1 MNQKKILTLVVC
13 VLPLLIFMAEEEHHG
28 GGSAELLGKTVNF
41 IILFGG
47 LGFLLYRPVKKY
59 FEDKGRDV
67 VTSMKE
73 AENLRRES
81 QNQLE
86 DAQKRLERMAEEVKK
101 INREAEKEGKKI
113 KENILSHA
121 KTEADKLKK
130 YTKNEIDMLS
140 RAGIGE
146 IRGYVADL
154 AIDKAE
160 ERLRKRIGDPEHRT
174 LIDESIERL
183 RQFYEKPSSH

>member
-1 MNQKKILTLVVC
+1 MNQKKLLTLVVC
-13 VLPLLIFMAEEEHHG
+13 LLPLLIFMSEEEHHG
-28 GGSAELLGKTVNF
+28 GGSSELLGKAVNF
-41 IILFGG
+41 LILFGG
-47 LGFLLYRPVKKY
+47 LGVLLYRPVKKY

-67 VTSMKE
+67 VTAMKE

-86 DAQKRLERMAEEVKK
+86 DAQQRLDRMAEEVKT
-101 INREAEKEGKKI
+101 INRDAEEEGQKI
-113 KENILSHA
+113 KESILSHA
-121 KTEADKLKK
+121 KAEADKLKK
-130 YTKNEIDMLS
+130 YAKNEIDMLS

-154 AIDKAE
+154 AVGKAE
-160 ERLRKRIGDPEHRT
+160 ERLRKRIGDPEHRN

-183 RQFYEKPSSH
+183 SQFYEKPSSH